1 MSTTAKNEQL
11 LKPREVAQRL
21 RLNVATVY
29 RRISS
34 GELAA
39 FRLSES
45 GRGPLRIP
53 ERALLEQLRDTAA
66 PAARGSG
73 SAQPA
78 GAVTNTTTPK
88 ETP

>member
-1 MSTTAKNEQL
+1 MSTSAKNEQL

-39 FRLSES
+39 YRLWES
-45 GRGPLRIP
+45 GPLRIP

-73 SAQPA
+73 SAPLA
-78 GAVTNTTTPK
+78 GAVTNPTTPK